1 MGADD
6 DRSDDLFPEDAV
18 VDEVEGHIKAVYE
31 LVSDY
36 MDDLELSEGLMAHV
50 LLNVGLNM
58 RMVAYVMETDK
69 PSTNGLKI
77 DLDRLRGE
85 FEMLVRESK
94 KGAEDFIATAKA
106 AIAAAET
113 ETEGEDD

>member
-6 DRSDDLFPEDAV
+6 DRSDDLDPQDG
-18 VDEVEGHIKAVYE
+18 VDEAEGHIKAVYE

-36 MDDLELSEGLMAHV
+36 MDDLDLSEGLMAHV
-50 LLNVGLNM
+50 LLNAAVNM
-58 RMVAYVMETDK
+58 RMVSYAMETEK
-69 PSTNGLKI
+69 PSTGGLKI
-77 DLDRLRGE
+77 ELDRMRND

-106 AIAAAET
+106 AIANAEKQD
-113 ETEGEDD
+113 ED